1 VVADLKQLQM
11 DVKSKV
17 STYHII
23 CENYDVS
30 KDAVLEMFESL
41 PHKLTWTSA
50 LDAWEAYYRKPLFKA
65 HNCKGEKTSV
75 ALPNNSGEKLNLYT
89 SKLQAVT
96 LPLTYAHSEV
106 KKLSDLCASVL
117 EHDRRTSEDDRTT
130 FRVTCTRSGT
140 NHCVS
145 SMDVAKHFGSG
156 IVLMFGWKVK
166 LVDPDIEVLV
176 SIVDNDCVVSV
187 ALTQDSRHIRNITH
201 FGPTT
206 LRSTIAYG
214 LVR

>member
-1 VVADLKQLQM
+1 MLVARS
-11 DVKSKV
+11 VFTV
-17 STYHII
+17 TGEN
-23 CENYDVS
+23 CNYDVS
-30 KDAVLEMFESL
+30 KDVVLEMFESL
-41 PHKLTWTSA
+41 PRKLIWTSA
-50 LDAWEAYYRKPLFKA
+50 LDAWEAYYGKTWTSSKT
-65 HNCKGEKTSV
+65 HNYS
-75 ALPNNSGEKLNLYT
+75 LPNNNGEQLVPDDLHT
-89 SKLQAVT
+89 HTLSEIQAVAV
-96 LPLTYAHSEV
+96 PSIPHFKQAEV

-117 EHDRRTSEDDRTT
+117 EHDRTTSEDDRTT

-156 IVLMFGWKVK
+156 IVVMFGWKVK

-176 SIVDNDCVVSV
+176 SIVDNDCVISV

>member
-1 VVADLKQLQM
+1 
-11 DVKSKV
+11 
-17 STYHII
+17 
-23 CENYDVS
+23 
-30 KDAVLEMFESL
+30 MFESL

-50 LDAWEAYYRKPLFKA
+50 LDAWEAYYGRTWTLSKI
-65 HNCKGEKTSV
+65 HNYSPSKEEQTVAALVNNKGKQLEPDYV
-75 ALPNNSGEKLNLYT
+75 HV
-89 SKLQAVT
+89 SKLQPVVVPST
-96 LPLTYAHSEV
+96 SAHFKQTEV
-106 KKLSDLCASVL
+106 KKLSDLCTSVL
-117 EHDRRTSEDDRTT
+117 EHDRTTSEDDRTT

-145 SMDVAKHFGSG
+145 SMDVAKHVGSG
-156 IVLMFGWKVK
+156 IVVMFGWKVK
-166 LVDPDIEVLV
+166 LVDPDVEVLV

-214 LVR
+214 LVRLNIYFFHFVLYISISFGQTS